1 MTAQDNAIRES
12 GVDLNAIAAGGGNSS
27 QNGNNTD
34 EKDGNAGPGGGAATG
49 ADANPGT
56 GAGWGGPQPKRRH
69 CRNGSIATGDPA
81 AAAKSEQALTQA
93 SPTSLVQLKIRVHHP
108 RCRI

>member
-1 MTAQDNAIRES
+1 MTAQDNAVGES

-56 GAGWGGPQPKRRH
+56 GAGWGGPQPKRRD
-69 CRNGSIATGDPA
+69 CRNGSIATGDPT
-81 AAAKSEQALTQA
+81 AAAKAEQALTQA
-93 SPTSLVQLKIRVHHP
+93 SPNKFGPVKWGGSVV
-108 RCRI
+108 